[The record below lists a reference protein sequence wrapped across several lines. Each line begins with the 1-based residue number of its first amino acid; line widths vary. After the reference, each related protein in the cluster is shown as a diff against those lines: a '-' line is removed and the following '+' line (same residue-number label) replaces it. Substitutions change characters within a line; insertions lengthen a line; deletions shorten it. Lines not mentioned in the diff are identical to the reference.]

1 MISTC
6 APLGALS
13 ALPVDKSE
21 RAHRDNA
28 AKEVGKVDPQET
40 DPQEMEEDIRGL
52 LEASDHLMRIQSV
65 DATPCRL
72 LLSRLL
78 SQVQGRFYEASGG
91 DGS

>member
-1 MISTC
+1 LETLT
-6 APLGALS
+6 AALL
-13 ALPVDKSE
+13 ALRVEMSE

-28 AKEVGKVDPQET
+28 RIRVEKLDPAQSDPKE
-40 DPQEMEEDIRGL
+40 
-52 LEASDHLMRIQSV
+52 LEKEIGELVKAADDLMWITSA
-65 DATPCRL
+65 DTSTSRL